1 MRPPTVALCLTI
13 SGSLGTGCA
22 VDYALTDVVDPSLNL
37 VETYVEPP
45 LPVGTSLEDA
55 TPTAEYGATDEADGM
70 GQVSVQLDAAF
81 QRNRWGT
88 HISRCQVQLSFHH
101 FHLLEEDE
109 EDEGGDP
116 GEEGGSEESG
126 PGPDE
131 GSSPDQPT
139 EPGDCV
145 FEELDPDEGGGGDPG
160 NDGDNWYESG
170 ELAGPE
176 MLYLLGETTEW
187 ALVLTQAE
195 DGRLRYELDDC
206 SVDTFPFGEVLD
218 LVVPDEIGHAD
229 PFTVPEV
236 LVVGAELTLLSPDE
250 GQLQQDQFVLEP
262 GMPLSMRWE
271 RTDGDPVLADGTV
284 VAPELELRLQN
295 GTHNGSAF
303 QFLKCAP
310 DHDEGTE
317 VSSSALAQFSFNE
330 DPDEQHYDTY
340 MDLHAVT
347 HSPGWTTPWGGEVQ
361 VKTTISAGG
370 GLFLEGS

>member
-1 MRPPTVALCLTI
+1 MRPPTVALCLVI
-13 SGSLGTGCA
+13 SGSLWTGCA
-22 VDYALTDVVDPSLNL
+22 VDYGLADVVDPTLSL
-37 VETYVEPP
+37 VETFAEPP

-55 TPTAEYGATDEADGM
+55 TPPAEYGATDEADGM
-70 GQVSVQLDAAF
+70 GQISVQLDAAF
-81 QRNRWGT
+81 QRNRWGS

-101 FHLLEEDE
+101 FHLLEETE
-109 EDEGGDP
+109 ET
-116 GEEGGSEESG
+116 EETE
-126 PGPDE
+126 PAPDE
-131 GSSPDQPT
+131 GTGDDDPDA
-139 EPGDCV
+139 PGDCV

-160 NDGDNWYESG
+160 DDGDNWYESG

-176 MLYLLGETTEW
+176 TLYLLGETTEW
-187 ALVLTQAE
+187 ALILTQAE

-271 RTDGDPVLADGTV
+271 REGGDPVLADGTV
-284 VAPELELRLQN
+284 VAPELELKLHN

-303 QFLKCAP
+303 QFLDCAP

-317 VSSSALAQFSFNE
+317 VSGSALAQFSFNE
-330 DPDEQHYDTY
+330 DPDEQHFDTY
-340 MDLHAVT
+340 LDLHAVT
-347 HSPGWTTPWGGEVQ
+347 HSPGWTTPWGGQVQ
-361 VKTTISAGG
+361 VKTTVSAGG